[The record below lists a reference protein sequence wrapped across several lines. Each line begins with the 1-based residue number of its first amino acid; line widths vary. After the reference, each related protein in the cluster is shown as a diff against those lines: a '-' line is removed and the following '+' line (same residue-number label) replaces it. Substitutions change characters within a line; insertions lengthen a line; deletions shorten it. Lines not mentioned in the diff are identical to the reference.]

1 MSSSVLPFAL
11 QPSHPAQKGHC
22 EVSDGALGRRVP
34 EAAAEDAVITAI
46 HVLRTRT
53 GLSPRQAEALHWI
66 AEGKTSS
73 EISQIME
80 LSFNTVKN
88 HTKDI
93 FTRLGVHSRTAAAAC
108 AYRAHIA
115 EADALRA
122 SSRKSIS
129 RS

>member
-1 MSSSVLPFAL
+1 MSSSSLPLAL
-11 QPSHPAQKGHC
+11 KPPPPAQKGYC
-22 EVSDGALGRRVP
+22 EVSDDSLERRVP
-34 EAAAEDAVITAI
+34 ETASEDAVITVI
-46 HVLRTRT
+46 HVLRMRT
-53 GLSPRQAEALHWI
+53 GLSPRQAEVLHWI

-122 SSRKSIS
+122 MGAKPSRC
-129 RS
+129 R